1 MMVMIASSALGPL
14 PPARGAAGDR
24 RVGNAVLPLTAG
36 DLTRRAILA
45 RKRWEVRMAVVEL
58 EVQLREPYRGGAAF
72 GATGAYERI
81 DGVLRLAVPRDHPA
95 NALITDLGLAPY
107 DLEGRVR
114 FSADLCL
121 LRPAE
126 PQRGNRRLLLELP
139 NRGRKLVPGMFNRA
153 ASANPPTA
161 AIAPGDGFLMR
172 HGWTLGWIGWQWDV
186 VRSEALMGLEAPQAI
201 IDGHPARGRVIVR
214 FQPSHAHTT
223 HLLADRVH
231 QPYPALD
238 LNEAEATL
246 TVRTHDTDPGQVV
259 PRAAWQFASDLSGA
273 LTPDPNHVYLVS
285 GFEPGLIYELV
296 YTTANAPVVG
306 CGLLAIRDGATFLK
320 HGTAAGNPLAGSIDY
335 VYGFGMS
342 QTGRMLRHFLSLG
355 LNLDEAGRQV
365 FDGLLPH
372 VGGARRGEFNQRFGQ
387 PSVQYTPGVGQ
398 LPPFDDHGLLARQR
412 TLGGLPK
419 VMQTNSSAEYWR
431 GDCALLHIDTD
442 GAHDLEPEPD
452 TRIYHFAGTQHGP
465 GAVPLTRDNPNDGSR
480 GRYGFNCVN
489 YTPLLRAALV
499 NLDRWVTED
508 VAPPPSAHPRLADG
522 TAVTRAAALDAMPAL
537 PDLVR
542 PDPTQLFAAYRLDP
556 GPEAERG
563 IVSVPVELGPA
574 YPALVAAL
582 DADGNELGGL
592 RLPDL
597 SVPVGTHT
605 GWNPRDPSTGAP
617 EQITSMQGATFFFTP
632 DAATRAVNGDPRPS
646 LAERYPTR
654 GAYLERVRAAAHDL
668 ARQGYVLE
676 EDIDV
681 IVNDNAA
688 RYDEAL
694 RSSAQ

>member
-1 MMVMIASSALGPL
+1 
-14 PPARGAAGDR
+14 
-24 RVGNAVLPLTAG
+24 
-36 DLTRRAILA
+36 
-45 RKRWEVRMAVVEL
+45 MAVVEL
-58 EVQLREPYRGGAAF
+58 EIQRRAPYRSGEKFGG
-72 GATGAYERI
+72 TGAYERI
-81 DGVLRLAVPRDHPA
+81 DGVLRLAVLRDHPA
-95 NALITDLGLAPY
+95 NASITDLQLAPY

-121 LRPAE
+121 LMPAE

-139 NRGRKLVPGMFNRA
+139 NRGRKLLPGMFNRA

-201 IDGHPARGRVIVR
+201 VDGHAARGQTIVR
-214 FQPSHAHTT
+214 FQPSHAHHT

-238 LNEAEATL
+238 LDEADATL
-246 TVRTHDTDPGQVV
+246 TVRAHDTDPGRVI
-259 PRAAWQFASDLSGA
+259 PRAAWQFASDLSGT
-273 LTPDPNHVYLVS
+273 LTPDANHVYLVS
-285 GFEPGLIYELV
+285 GFEPGSIYELV
-296 YTTANAPVVG
+296 YTTATAPVVG
-306 CGLLAIRDGATFLK
+306 CGLLAIRDGAAFLK
-320 HGTAAGNPLAGSIDY
+320 HGAAPDNPLAGGIDY

-355 LNLDEAGRQV
+355 LNVDEGGRQV

-419 VMQTNSSAEYWR
+419 IVQTNSSAEYWR
-431 GDCALLHIDTD
+431 GDCALLHIDTS
-442 GAHDLEPEPD
+442 GERDLDPEPD

-465 GAVPLTRDNPNDGSR
+465 GGVPLTRDNPNDGSR

-499 NLDRWVTED
+499 NLDRWVSEG

-522 TAVTRAAALDAMPAL
+522 TAVTRAAALAAMPDLPAL
-537 PDLVR
+537 AR
-542 PDPTQLFAAYRLDP
+542 PDPTRLFAAYRLDP

-563 IVSVPVELGPA
+563 IVSVPVELGAP
-574 YPALVAAL
+574 YPALVAAP

-617 EQITSMQGATFFFTP
+617 EQIMPMQGATFFFAP
-632 DAATRAVNGDPRPS
+632 DAATRSANSDPRRS
-646 LAERYPTR
+646 LAERYASR
-654 GAYLERVRAAAHDL
+654 DDYLARVRAAAREL
-668 ARQGYVLE
+668 SAQSYVLE
-676 EDIDV
+676 EDIDL
-681 IVNDNAA
+681 IVRDNAT

-694 RSSAQ
+694 RSAAP